1 MRYELYKDSEI
12 PWIGEIPSSWKL
24 IPNKVLFKKR
34 QIKVGEAYKNYQL
47 LSLTTGG
54 IKEKSIEDSRGK
66 VPASYSG
73 YQQVRPHDM
82 VFCLFDLDVS
92 AVFSG
97 ISKYNGMITSAYDVA
112 ECNELYID
120 EDYVDYWFQYVF
132 SNRYYK
138 MYSKNVRYT
147 ISFDAFGSLKTPV
160 PSIEEQKKIAHYL
173 DWQVSK
179 INSLIDTRN
188 QQVRLLREQR
198 EIRISRIVKRGLD
211 ETRPLKDSGI
221 DYIGKVPDHWQ
232 ILLNGRLFK
241 ENSRKFEGDELVLSL
256 SQKDGLLPYENMK
269 ERSLHTA
276 SYDNWKLVLPNDL
289 VLNRFKAHLGV
300 FFASKYRG
308 IVTFHYGVFV
318 PKRDANSKY
327 YEALY
332 HTPEYRTV
340 YAGRSNGMT
349 VGLQNLSNQ
358 NFYDVYTIYPPK
370 EEQDAIVKE
379 IEKVEQQTKEAIDA
393 INDYIDIL
401 HELRSRII
409 AEAVTGHIDVR
420 EIEVPDFE
428 HIDEDIE
435 IENDEE
441 VDESEEQED

>member
-73 YQQVRPHDM
+73 YQEVRPHDM

-147 ISFDAFGSLKTPV
+147 ISFDAFGALKTPV

-179 INSLIDTRN
+179 INSLIDTRK

-241 ENSRKFEGDELVLSL
+241 ENSRKFEDDELVLSL

-327 YEALY
+327 YEAL
-332 HTPEYRTV
+332 V
-340 YAGRSNGMT
+340 NGRSPVLGKK
-349 VGLQNLSNQ
+349 SERI
-358 NFYDVYTIYPPK
+358 F
-370 EEQDAIVKE
+370 
-379 IEKVEQQTKEAIDA
+379 
-393 INDYIDIL
+393 
-401 HELRSRII
+401 LRS
-409 AEAVTGHIDVR
+409 
-420 EIEVPDFE
+420 FFF
-428 HIDEDIE
+428 
-435 IENDEE
+435 
-441 VDESEEQED
+441 